1 MSLFEKYKKIFAE
14 TFNVELSKVESLKF
28 KECPEWDSVGHVTLI
43 ANIEEGFGVTLH
55 PEEMLDLNSFD
66 AGIKLLKHHGFDI
79 NGHNINKEEHS
90 RDKEYL
96 QPAIDVIPCT
106 IHEKTHFVDKN
117 KSYKVQKFLFKNFTS
132 ISDEEKKHVWEWRNH
147 PDIRKW
153 MINRDIIPFENH
165 LSFLNSLKDRND
177 RFYWLVFYNGAPVG
191 VLSIADCNDSLT
203 EGTPGYYIDPAC
215 KIIGIG
221 VELQYA
227 FKYFFLNILGFERL
241 IGLIQVGNVNS
252 YQNARFL
259 GSKITRLK
267 SIDGQD
273 YVITLAERGCL
284 DGINPNNLYRGF
296 VEFNK
301 NNPVDWDIYRE
312 SKVFDLTAFSDSV
325 AVITDNNKTYLY
337 KDIDSE
343 ISKFDPY
350 LTGRGLCFCL
360 CSNTIASLIGYLAC
374 VENRYP
380 VVLLDSSKEDDT
392 IKSLLEHYH
401 PEYIWQPDE
410 KCIIKDGEV
419 KLTLYGYS
427 LIRTPYQ
434 NQAVVNEKLAVCLT
448 TSGSTGS
455 PKFVRLSY
463 KNIKSNAESIAD
475 YLEIESNERPITSL
489 PMHYSYGLSVI
500 NSHLLKGATLLL
512 TTHSVTQREFWSF
525 FKEQQATSISGVPY
539 TYELLKT
546 LRFTQMSLPSL
557 KTMTQAGG
565 KLKAEFVKEYV
576 SFAKDT
582 GRRFFVMYG
591 QTEATARMS
600 YLPWEKAEE
609 KYSSMGIAIPK
620 GKFSL
625 IDVKGNPIEEADVDG
640 ELVYEGPNVSLGY
653 AEKRSDLAKGDE
665 NNGVLHTGDVARR
678 DADGFYYITGRM
690 KRFVKVWGNRCNLD
704 ALEQLAKSVCPD
716 VACVG
721 EDDHIV
727 IVTTKDG
734 VQSELLTLLT
744 RKTGFNSSAFQI
756 VLMESI
762 PKNESGKVQ
771 YSKLKELVFS

>member
-1 MSLFEKYKKIFAE
+1 MSLIEKYKEIFAQ
-14 TFNVELSKVESLKF
+14 TFNVELSEVEGLRF
-28 KECPEWDSVGHVTLI
+28 KECPEWNSVGHVTLI
-43 ANIEEGFGVTLH
+43 ANIEEGFGITLN
-55 PEEMLDLNSFD
+55 PEDMLDFNSFG
-66 AGIKLLKHHGFDI
+66 AGIKLLQHHGIDI
-79 NGHNINKEEHS
+79 NVHGINKEEHS
-90 RDKEYL
+90 KDKKYL
-96 QPAIDVIPCT
+96 QPAIIDEPCT
-106 IHEKTHFVDKN
+106 IQEKTCFIDKN
-117 KSYKVQKFLFKNFTS
+117 KSYQVQKFLFKSFITLSN
-132 ISDEEKKHVWEWRNH
+132 DEKKLVWEWRNH

-153 MINRDIIPFENH
+153 MINRDIIPFDNH
-165 LSFLNSLKDRND
+165 LSFLDSLKDRKD
-177 RFYWLVFYNGAPVG
+177 KYYWLAFYNGNPVG
-191 VLSIADCNDSLT
+191 VLSIADCNDALT
-203 EGTPGYYIDPAC
+203 EGTPGYYIDPSC

-227 FKYFFLNILGFERL
+227 FKYFFLNVLGFERL
-241 IGLIQVGNVNS
+241 IGLIQVGNDNS
-252 YQNARFL
+252 YQNARYL

-267 SIDGQD
+267 RIDGED
-273 YVITLAERGCL
+273 YVVTLAERGCL
-284 DGINPNNLYRGF
+284 DGINPNNLFRGF

-301 NNPVDWDIYRE
+301 NNPVVWDIYRE
-312 SKVFDLTAFSDSV
+312 SKVFDLSAYSDST
-325 AVITDNNKTYLY
+325 AVITDDNKTYLY
-337 KDIDSE
+337 KELETE

-350 LTGRGLCFCL
+350 LTERGLCFCL

-380 VVLLDSSKEDDT
+380 IVLLDSSKEDDT
-392 IKSLLEHYH
+392 IKSLVEHYH
-401 PEYIWQPDE
+401 PEYIWQPESKVIFDE
-410 KCIIKDGEV
+410 GVSLLKYE
-419 KLTLYGYS
+419 GYS
-427 LIRTPYQ
+427 LIRTPYK
-434 NQAVVNEKLAVCLT
+434 NQPVVNNKLAVCLT

-463 KNIKSNAESIAD
+463 KNIRSNAESIAE
-475 YLEIESNERPITSL
+475 YLEINSNERPITSL

-576 SFAKDT
+576 SFAKET

-600 YLPWEKAEE
+600 YLPWERAEE

-620 GKFSL
+620 GTFSL
-625 IDVKGNPIEEADVDG
+625 IDVKGNPIDEAGVDG

-653 AEKRSDLAKGDE
+653 AENRTDLAKDDE
-665 NNGVLHTGDVARR
+665 NNSILYTGDVARR
-678 DADGFYYITGRM
+678 DADGYYYITGRM

-704 ALEQLAKSVCPD
+704 ALEQLAKSVYSD

-721 EDDHIV
+721 EDDHIIV
-727 IVTTKDG
+727 VTTKDG
-734 VQSELLTLLT
+734 IQNELLSLLT
-744 RKTGFNSSAFQI
+744 RKTSFNPTAFQI
-756 VLMESI
+756 VLMKSI
-762 PKNESGKVQ
+762 PKNESGKIQ